1 MSEGRV
7 DFPLQII
14 QDLVMVKKVMLSIAM
29 LTLAMAG
36 TVSATADPPHN
47 VTVDRLIA
55 NGPGTD
61 STSCSVLYQHGN
73 VWAVGYAKITRGTA
87 ATLWPTTSTTYAP
100 SGKRY
105 GWGLTYP
112 SMPDGVPIRCNF
124 TGVTVGV
131 LWNGQIL
138 EYYNEG
144 SGTSWVQAQGP
155 VYSSIIGSTGW
166 VGGPVATGGGQALAN
181 QYFPGF

>member
-1 MSEGRV
+1 M
-7 DFPLQII
+7 II
-14 QDLVMVKKVMLSIAM
+14 LLSGMIAYGS
-29 LTLAMAG
+29 AG
-36 TVSATADPPHN
+36 ATADPPHN

-61 STSCSVLYQHGN
+61 STSCAVRYQHGN
-73 VWAVGYAKITRGTA
+73 IWAVGYGKIMRGTA
-87 ATLWPTTSTTYAP
+87 AVLWPTSSTTYAQH
-100 SGKRY
+100 GTRY
-105 GWGLTYP
+105 GWGLIYP
-112 SMPDGVPIRCNF
+112 GMPDGVTTRCSF
-124 TGVTVGV
+124 TGVAVGV

-166 VGGPVATGGGQALAN
+166 VGGPVMPGGGQALASK
-181 QYFPGF
+181 YFPGF